1 MEIVPLYI
9 AEISPARFRGRMI
22 SVDMIFLG
30 TGSVLAY
37 ALDAAFYRVENSW
50 RYMVALGA
58 IPSTLLGVFLFF
70 CDIYPN
76 STEEQYQSKILAIEA
91 GVSQAKALTDEI
103 SVKVSLDML
112 FRISA
117 NLGAGIA
124 AYRLVFC
131 GFNTLMYYSS
141 TLFDIV
147 GFSNSIAVGSVVA
160 IVNWIFTVLSIALI
174 DRIGRRRL
182 LLWIM
187 WGMPVCLI
195 PVVITFHW
203 VRINDQTLKL
213 TSDVVGWP
221 AILVLVAMILFVAF
235 YAAGLGCVPWQ
246 ANQFLPME
254 VRSMGTM
261 MVNVF
266 NWHPNLVVSSTF
278 LSMMKS
284 MTPSGTFGFYSGLCF
299 LDGLSRS

>member
-1 MEIVPLYI
+1 
-9 AEISPARFRGRMI
+9 
-22 SVDMIFLG
+22 
-30 TGSVLAY
+30 
-37 ALDAAFYRVENSW
+37 
-50 RYMVALGA
+50 
-58 IPSTLLGVFLFF
+58 
-70 CDIYPN
+70 
-76 STEEQYQSKILAIEA
+76 
-91 GVSQAKALTDEI
+91 
-103 SVKVSLDML
+103 
-112 FRISA
+112 
-117 NLGAGIA
+117 
-124 AYRLVFC
+124 
-131 GFNTLMYYSS
+131 MYYSS

-221 AILVLVAMILFVAF
+221 AILVLVAMIIFVAF

-299 LDGLSRS
+299 LDGCVCTFASLRRPT

>member
-1 MEIVPLYI
+1 
-9 AEISPARFRGRMI
+9 
-22 SVDMIFLG
+22 MIFLG

-50 RYMVALGA
+50 RYM
-58 IPSTLLGVFLFF
+58 
-70 CDIYPN
+70 
-76 STEEQYQSKILAIEA
+76 YQSKILAIEA

-221 AILVLVAMILFVAF
+221 AILVLVAMIIFVAF

-299 LDGLSRS
+299 LDGCASNMILEEVRRVFEHGFGVRYAEQWRREYRSVQKLMWPAGCL